1 MILAVDVGH
10 EIVRALSFTGGM
22 TWEILWALI
31 LGFTLSGL
39 VQAVVSKEEMR
50 RLLPDDSPRTLATST
65 ALGAASSSCSYAS
78 VALAR
83 SLFRKGANFT
93 AAMVFEIASTN
104 LVFELGIVMALLLG
118 WQFVVGEF
126 IGGPLMIVLIAV
138 AFRIFLRRKLVT
150 EAREQADKG
159 LLGSMEGHAEMDMSA
174 RVPGTWW
181 QRLRTPAG
189 FTATADYFVMDWAAI
204 ARDIAIG
211 LFVAGALA
219 AWVPDSFW
227 RSLFLTH
234 HPTAAKLWG
243 PLIGPAVAMLSFVCS
258 VGNVPLAA
266 VLWNGGISFGG
277 VLAFVFADL
286 IILPILNIYRRY
298 YGWRMAGFLLAA
310 FYATMVLAGLL
321 VELLFEGAG
330 IERSARDAKV
340 VEASV
345 SWNYTTY
352 LNVVFLAVAG
362 VLLWRYFT
370 AGGGWKML
378 RMMDEPMAHDHCHH
392 ERGHGAHHHA

>member
-1 MILAVDVGH
+1 
-10 EIVRALSFTGGM
+10 
-22 TWEILWALI
+22 
-31 LGFTLSGL
+31 
-39 VQAVVSKEEMR
+39 
-50 RLLPDDSPRTLATST
+50 
-65 ALGAASSSCSYAS
+65 
-78 VALAR
+78 
-83 SLFRKGANFT
+83 
-93 AAMVFEIASTN
+93 
-104 LVFELGIVMALLLG
+104 
-118 WQFVVGEF
+118 
-126 IGGPLMIVLIAV
+126 
-138 AFRIFLRRKLVT
+138 
-150 EAREQADKG
+150 
-159 LLGSMEGHAEMDMSA
+159 
-174 RVPGTWW
+174 
-181 QRLRTPAG
+181 
-189 FTATADYFVMDWAAI
+189 
-204 ARDIAIG
+204 
-211 LFVAGALA
+211 
-219 AWVPDSFW
+219 
-227 RSLFLTH
+227 
-234 HPTAAKLWG
+234 
-243 PLIGPAVAMLSFVCS
+243 
-258 VGNVPLAA
+258 VPLAA

-392 ERGHGAHHHA
+392 EHGHGAHHHA